1 MFADKR
7 WILIGVSCVFTIGF
21 FFFVFIVYFFNPI
34 SAQKLSKV
42 EDDIKLKDEIM
53 SSYTLL
59 HQLRNSNIDVAIN
72 ILEMKL
78 NVALYTLS
86 YRLENKIDKINA
98 ETLLVLRKI
107 REYRK
112 KYPNKYLNEENKQK
126 IETLLNTP
134 IAD

>member
-21 FFFVFIVYFFNPI
+21 FLGGIIVYFFNPI

>member
-1 MFADKR
+1 
-7 WILIGVSCVFTIGF
+7 
-21 FFFVFIVYFFNPI
+21 
-34 SAQKLSKV
+34 
-42 EDDIKLKDEIM
+42 M

-78 NVALYTLS
+78 DVALYTLS